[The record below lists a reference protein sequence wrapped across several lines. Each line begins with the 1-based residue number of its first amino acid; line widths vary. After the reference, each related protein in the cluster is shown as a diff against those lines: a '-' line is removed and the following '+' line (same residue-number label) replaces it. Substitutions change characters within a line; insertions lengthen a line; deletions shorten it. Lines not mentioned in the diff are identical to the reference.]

1 MSFIK
6 RIPLPMS
13 ALALALATLG
23 NLLAS
28 YSPQL
33 RLACGAAA
41 GVLVVLLL
49 ARIGLDFRGV
59 REDLVNPA
67 VLAVTPAFPM
77 ALMVLATYIKP
88 VAGTAAFGLWLAALA
103 LQFGLIAL
111 FAMRHLF
118 AFSIERVLPSWF
130 LVFVGFVVAS
140 VTSPAFAME
149 PLGRILLYAGLA
161 GYGIALALLVYRLVK
176 VGDLPG
182 PALPSIAILMAPPS
196 LCLAGYLALA
206 EMKQPAVVY
215 ALLAAAA
222 VSLVYVLAR
231 LPKVLASP
239 FHPGFAAL
247 TFPFVITALALKLSA
262 GYFAKSGA
270 GVAIPPLAV
279 QAFEVLALAMVLYV
293 LARYAV
299 FLTVPAKD

>member
-1 MSFIK
+1 MSFIR

-33 RLACGAAA
+33 RLACGVASAA
-41 GVLVVLLL
+41 LVLLL
-49 ARIGLDFRGV
+49 LVRITLDFSGV
-59 REDLVNPA
+59 RAELANPA

-77 ALMVLATYIKP
+77 ALMVLATYLKP
-88 VAGTAAFGLWLAALA
+88 FAGTVAFGLWLAALV

-111 FAMRHLF
+111 FATRHLF
-118 AFSIERVLPSWF
+118 SFSIERVLPTWF

-149 PLGRILLYAGLA
+149 RLGRVLLYAGMA
-161 GYGIALALLVYRLVK
+161 GYAVAFALVAYRLAK

-182 PALPSIAILMAPPS
+182 PAMPSIAILVAPPS
-196 LCLAGYLALA
+196 LCLAGYLAVA
-206 EMKQPAVVY
+206 ATKQPAVVY
-215 ALLAAAA
+215 LLLAAAA
-222 VSLVYVLAR
+222 LSLVYVLAQ
-231 LPKVLASP
+231 LPKVLRLK

-247 TFPFVITALALKLSA
+247 TFPFVITALAFKLAA

-293 LARYAV
+293 LVRYVVLLA
-299 FLTVPAKD
+299 VPARD